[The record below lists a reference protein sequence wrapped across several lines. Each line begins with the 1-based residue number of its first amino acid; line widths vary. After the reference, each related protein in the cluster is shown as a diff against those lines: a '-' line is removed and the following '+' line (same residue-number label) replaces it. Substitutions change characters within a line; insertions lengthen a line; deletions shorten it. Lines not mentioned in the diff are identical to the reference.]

1 MSPLPLSPHALNNL
15 LCGYWMKQTL
25 IFFFSDQLKMNKDLT
40 KARDQLLTTVEDLRE
55 KLNKAITTQQE
66 IETQRD
72 AAFEDI
78 SQVMWHRRKQKPDG

>member
-1 MSPLPLSPHALNNL
+1 
-15 LCGYWMKQTL
+15 
-25 IFFFSDQLKMNKDLT
+25 MNKDLT

-78 SQVMWHRRKQKPDG
+78 SQVMWHMRKQKPDG